1 VKLGSCEECCYKI
14 RRASGGCNRKTSLL
28 SPECPKFF
36 RRLPDADLPVA
47 PAKLERHILT
57 VTDNRGFVS
66 EFLAYLR
73 VRKWLWLFPIVVIG
87 VLLIL
92 MAALLFGP
100 DVALKTLYQIF

>member
-1 VKLGSCEECCYKI
+1 MS
-14 RRASGGCNRKTSLL
+14 RAYVGVHSRSL
-28 SPECPKFF
+28 
-36 RRLPDADLPVA
+36 AVA

-57 VTDNRGFVS
+57 VTDNSGFVT

-87 VLLIL
+87 LLLIL